1 MEQLKQYIKELT
13 SIPGVSSREDQVISY
28 MVKGLKPYGDQIE
41 IDPLGNV
48 TCSFFSNVPNSKK
61 LMLFAHMDEIGFI
74 VRKVEDNGFLRIER
88 IGGVHVNVLPGL
100 KVDVIGTKKILSGI
114 IGTTSHHFTRQDQKG
129 KVPTSEGIYID
140 IGACSRE
147 HVKELG
153 VNVGSFITYHSD
165 FTELAGDL
173 ISNKAMDNRAA
184 CASLLML
191 AQELSQIKEKLQW
204 DIHLVACVQEEFNI
218 RGIMPV
224 VRKISPDVSIGI
236 DVTPSCD
243 TPDMIGY
250 SDVILGKGPAITCMN
265 FHGRGTLAGVLP
277 DERLFNQIVKVAQEQ
292 KIPLQHEVALGVITE
307 NAFISFA
314 EQGIMTAGFSI
325 PTRYTHT
332 PIETVCLSD
341 VKALIH
347 VLFYFLQA
355 LTPHTSFGKQYL
367 LGEGG
372 AQ

>member
-1 MEQLKQYIKELT
+1 MEQLKQIIKELT
-13 SIPGVSSREDQVISY
+13 SISGVSSREDKVISY
-28 MVKGLKPYGDQIE
+28 MIKSLKPYGDQIE
-41 IDPLGNV
+41 VDPLGNV
-48 TCSFFSNVPNSKK
+48 TCSFFSSVSNPKK

-74 VRKVEDNGFLRIER
+74 VRKVEENGFLWVER

-100 KVDVIGTKKILSGI
+100 KVDVIGSKGVIPGL
-114 IGTTSHHFTRQDQKG
+114 IGTTSHHFTKQDQKG
-129 KVPTSEGIYID
+129 KVPTDGMYVD
-140 IGACSRE
+140 IGARTRE

-184 CASLLML
+184 CASLLLL
-191 AQELSQIKEKLQW
+191 AQELFQIKDKLQW

-224 VRKISPDVSIGI
+224 VRKLSPDVSIGI

-243 TPDMIGY
+243 TPDMSGY
-250 SDVILGKGPAITCMN
+250 SDVIIGNGPAITCMN

-277 DERLFNQIVKVAQEQ
+277 DEGLFNQIVTIAEQ
-292 KIPLQHEVALGVITE
+292 QNIPLQYEVALGVITE

-347 VLFYFLQA
+347 VLFHFLQS
-355 LTPHTSFGKQYL
+355 LTTHTSFGKQYIL
-367 LGEGG
+367 EKGG

>member
-1 MEQLKQYIKELT
+1 MEQVKQYIKELT
-13 SIPGVSSREDQVISY
+13 SIPGISSREDEVISY
-28 MVKGLKPYGDQIE
+28 MVKALKPYGDQIE

-48 TCSFFSNVPNSKK
+48 TCSFYSDVPNPKK

-74 VRKVEDNGFLRIER
+74 VRKVEENGFLRVER

-100 KVDVIGTKKILSGI
+100 KVDVICTNGVLPGL
-114 IGTTSHHFTRQDQKG
+114 IGATSHHFTKQDQKG
-129 KVPTSEGIYID
+129 KVPTDGMYVD
-140 IGACSRE
+140 IGARSRQ
-147 HVKELG
+147 HAKELG
-153 VNVGSFITYHSD
+153 VTVGSFITYHSD
-165 FTELAGDL
+165 FTELACDL
-173 ISNKAMDNRAA
+173 IANKAMDNRAA
-184 CASLLML
+184 CACLLLL
-191 AQELSQIKEKLQW
+191 AQELSKIKDKLQW

-224 VRKISPDVSIGI
+224 VRKLSPDVSIGI

-243 TPDMIGY
+243 TPDMNGY
-250 SDVILGKGPAITCMN
+250 SDVVLGNGPAITCMN

-277 DERLFNQIVKVAQEQ
+277 DQRLFTHIVTIAEEQ
-292 KIPLQHEVALGVITE
+292 HIPLQHEVALGVITE

-332 PIETVCLSD
+332 PIETISLSD

-347 VLFYFLQA
+347 VLFHFLQS
-355 LTPHTSFGKQYL
+355 LTTHTSFGKQYL
-367 LGEGG
+367 LEKGG